1 MAIAAIPGVAT
12 GIAPIGTGQAGGA
25 AGAGGAAPS
34 GKSTF
39 ADGLEAVTKATQQ
52 ADALGQQVATGQLQD
67 IHQFMAASAKANLA
81 VELTVAVRNKAVEA
95 YQEIMRM
102 QV

>member
-1 MAIAAIPGVAT
+1 MAIAPIAGVT
-12 GIAPIGTGQAGGA
+12 GGIAPIGGGSKTA
-25 AGAGGAAPS
+25 AGAGALGVDFGA
-34 GKSTF
+34 
-39 ADGLEAVTKATQQ
+39 GLDAVAKATQH

-67 IHQFMAASAKANLA
+67 IHQFMAASTKASLA

-102 QV
+102 QI

>member
-1 MAIAAIPGVAT
+1 MAVAPIAGVGGVAGLT
-12 GIAPIGTGQAGGA
+12 GATPATATPKVDFA
-25 AGAGGAAPS
+25 AGL
-34 GKSTF
+34 
-39 ADGLEAVTKATQQ
+39 DAVAKATQQ
-52 ADALGQQVATGQLQD
+52 ADGLGQQVATGQLQD
-67 IHQFMAASAKANLA
+67 IHQFMAASSKASLA

>member
-1 MAIAAIPGVAT
+1 MAIAPIPGVAT
-12 GIAPIGTGQAGGA
+12 GITPVGTSQLGGA
-25 AGAGGAAPS
+25 GAAAPS
-34 GKSTF
+34 GQNSF
-39 ADGLEAVTKATQQ
+39 AAGLEAVSKATQH

>member
-1 MAIAAIPGVAT
+1 MAIAPIAGVTT
-12 GIAPIGTGQAGGA
+12 GIAPVGGGAGAGAAGGA
-25 AGAGGAAPS
+25 PKVDFAAGL
-34 GKSTF
+34 
-39 ADGLEAVTKATQQ
+39 DAVTKATQH

-81 VELTVAVRNKAVEA
+81 VELTVAIRNKAVEA

-102 QV
+102 QI

>member
-1 MAIAAIPGVAT
+1 MAIAPIPGVAT
-12 GIAPIGTGQAGGA
+12 GITPVTTTPKTGGA
-25 AGAGGAAPS
+25 SPVPDFGAGL
-34 GKSTF
+34 
-39 ADGLEAVTKATQQ
+39 DAVSKATQH

-67 IHQFMAASAKANLA
+67 IHQFMAASTKASLA
-81 VELTVAVRNKAVEA
+81 VELTVAIRNKAVEA

>member
-1 MAIAAIPGVAT
+1 MAIAPIAGVSG
-12 GIAPIGTGQAGGA
+12 GIAPVTGGTKAAAAGGIDF
-25 AGAGGAAPS
+25 GAGL
-34 GKSTF
+34 
-39 ADGLEAVTKATQQ
+39 DAVAKATQH

-67 IHQFMAASAKANLA
+67 IHQFMAASTKASLA

-102 QV
+102 QI

>member
-1 MAIAAIPGVAT
+1 MAIAPIAGVAT
-12 GIAPIGTGQAGGA
+12 GITPVTTTPKTGGAGA
-25 AGAGGAAPS
+25 AGAVPDFGA
-34 GKSTF
+34 
-39 ADGLEAVTKATQQ
+39 GLDAVSKATQH

-67 IHQFMAASAKANLA
+67 IHQFMAASTKASLA
-81 VELTVAVRNKAVEA
+81 VELTVAIRNKAVEA

>member
-1 MAIAAIPGVAT
+1 MAIAPIAGVT
-12 GIAPIGTGQAGGA
+12 GGIAPVGGATKA
-25 AGAGGAAPS
+25 AGAGAPLGVDFGA
-34 GKSTF
+34 
-39 ADGLEAVTKATQQ
+39 GLDAVSKATQH

-67 IHQFMAASAKANLA
+67 IHQFMAASTKASLA

-102 QV
+102 QI